1 MPTRPRP
8 PQGEALVTWALWGAL
23 LGAIVVTYARLEP
36 ADLYHVSRD
45 GLAGGLSRALVEMNF
60 PIALAAI
67 GLVLV
72 APLAPVWPLLV
83 VAAALLGIVLVE
95 GNGPQTEHVGH
106 AVGAH

>member
-8 PQGEALVTWALWGAL
+8 PQGEALVTWALWGAV

-60 PIALAAI
+60 PIALAS
-67 GLVLV
+67 GRR
-72 APLAPVWPLLV
+72 
-83 VAAALLGIVLVE
+83 
-95 GNGPQTEHVGH
+95 
-106 AVGAH
+106 